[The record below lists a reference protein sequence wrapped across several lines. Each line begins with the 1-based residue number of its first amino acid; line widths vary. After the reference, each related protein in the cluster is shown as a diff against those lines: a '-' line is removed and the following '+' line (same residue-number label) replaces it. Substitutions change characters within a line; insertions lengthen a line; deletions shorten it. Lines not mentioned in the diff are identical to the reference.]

1 MSDVR
6 IMKILADAAH
16 ISGVGPQVIP
26 FKGLVSSNVL
36 FDMSKHVF
44 DSVPRGVPVI
54 PATRLP

>member
-1 MSDVR
+1 
-6 IMKILADAAH
+6 MKNFADAVY